1 MSPSN
6 NPTSMPSTLT
16 NSPTPYP
23 TTDTGSSFE
32 FTLTLFGQFDHLA
45 DALNS
50 TNITFTDWALNT
62 VKIIINMNIYL
73 GTYFDILII
82 SVRQGSIII
91 DYKIVN
97 VTNTDVF
104 NQLISNVNSTTEI
117 VDNISNVTYTITD
130 NILITSEPTPS
141 PSNNPTV
148 TPTISPTNPSI
159 APTTYPSNSPT
170 LKPTKH
176 PLTANETHNP
186 TNDPSND
193 PTSDPTYDPTNNPT
207 SDPTFDPTNEPTTD
221 PTFDPTIDPT
231 NNPTLYP
238 TQAPTAYSVYCNDGN
253 TYKQLYDAEW
263 EYNLTIAETSI
274 VTFDTC
280 DTLKLFDMFIK
291 DEQYINKNYSCV
303 RCGSIC
309 VERAQFTI
317 VLAKGIYSLYINQEH
332 AFKMKCKSTN
342 SPTKSPITLSPTK
355 T

>member
-186 TNDPSND
+186 TNDPTSD
-193 PTSDPTYDPTNNPT
+193 PTSDPTT
-207 SDPTFDPTNEPTTD
+207 EPTTD
-221 PTFDPTIDPT
+221 
-231 NNPTLYP
+231 PTLYP